1 MAQIELS
8 EDEVNEISAAASG
21 HAAEREFASN
31 GDSRAPV
38 TKNQAPAKTKYHVKS
53 QKNGKIVSTHNNAP
67 DAVRAR
73 NKLGTYKT
81 HSIIK
86 EEFSL
91 MEEIKNL
98 INAIQTGKTL
108 DIESSFN
115 EVMSAKLVGAI
126 DNRRAEIAS
135 SLFDEAVDEAVVP
148 DKKETDQDKEDRE
161 MYLSR
166 PSRKKTSVKESN
178 EDLDEARGAQHH
190 IAVTVTYPDHHIPAE
205 RKKKKVETFKMHHS
219 NSVAKATSEATK
231 HFTRMGYKVHKTE
244 HVATQE

>member
-1 MAQIELS
+1 MSQIELS
-8 EDEVNEISAAASG
+8 EDEVNEASAAAMG
-21 HAAEREFASN
+21 HAADRDFSN
-31 GDSRAPV
+31 HGSARPNV
-38 TKNQAPAKTKYHVKS
+38 AKTAVAKAKYHVKS
-53 QKNGKIVSTHNNAP
+53 KKTGKIVSTHASAP

-73 NKLGTYKT
+73 GKLGTHET

-135 SLFDEAVDEAVVP
+135 SLFADAAQTEAE
-148 DKKETDQDKEDRE
+148 
-161 MYLSR
+161 
-166 PSRKKTSVKESN
+166 
-178 EDLDEARGAQHH
+178 
-190 IAVTVTYPDHHIPAE
+190 
-205 RKKKKVETFKMHHS
+205 
-219 NSVAKATSEATK
+219 
-231 HFTRMGYKVHKTE
+231 
-244 HVATQE
+244 